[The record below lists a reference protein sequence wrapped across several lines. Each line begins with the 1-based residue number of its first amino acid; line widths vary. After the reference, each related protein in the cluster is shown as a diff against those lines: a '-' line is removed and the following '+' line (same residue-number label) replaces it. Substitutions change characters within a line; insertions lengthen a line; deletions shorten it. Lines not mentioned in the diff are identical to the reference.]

1 MIVLDASAWVDV
13 LVTGAARDALEDKVI
28 VPPHFDAEV
37 VAALRSLS
45 QRGVLTASSAESAL
59 DRHLR
64 APFVREFN
72 TADVHAAWN
81 WKESMSL
88 ADAWY
93 AVLARR
99 LGATWVT
106 SDRRAAE
113 TATRLGV
120 EVTVL

>member
-13 LVTGAARDALEDKVI
+13 LVSGSSHDTLSEEVVI
-28 VPPHFDAEV
+28 PPHFDVEVVGTLRVLAQRGEISQSAAEV
-37 VAALRSLS
+37 
-45 QRGVLTASSAESAL
+45 AL

-64 APFVREFN
+64 APFNREFDP
-72 TADVHAAWN
+72 ADIQGAWR
-81 WKESMSL
+81 WRESMSL

-99 LGATWVT
+99 KHATWLT

-113 TATRLGV
+113 TAIRLGV
-120 EVTVL
+120 EVTLL

>member
-1 MIVLDASAWVDV
+1 MIVLDASAWLDV
-13 LVTGAARDALEDKVI
+13 LVAGSSHDALSDEIV
-28 VPPHFDAEV
+28 VPPHFDVEV
-37 VAALRSLS
+37 VGTLRALS
-45 QRGVLTASSAESAL
+45 QRGSLSPASAEGAL

-64 APFVREFN
+64 APFTRDFDPV
-72 TADVHAAWN
+72 DLQAAWR
-81 WKESMSL
+81 WRESMSL

-99 LGATWVT
+99 KHATWVT